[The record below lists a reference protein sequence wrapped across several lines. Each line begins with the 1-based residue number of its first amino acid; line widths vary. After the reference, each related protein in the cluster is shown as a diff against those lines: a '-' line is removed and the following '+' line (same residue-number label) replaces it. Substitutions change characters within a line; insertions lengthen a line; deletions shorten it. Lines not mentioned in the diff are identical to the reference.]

1 MNKTMPSH
9 ETPPDDQ
16 RPTGVNHSDGA
27 AAPTGRRPCRPGR
40 PPALDSDKRQR
51 IIALLTVGCSR
62 RVAARHVG
70 CSPSTITRTA
80 TRDPAFAD
88 QLAQAETNL
97 EVELLDAIRHAA
109 KTDRYWRAAG
119 WLLERK
125 NPQDYARRS
134 PQLYTPHQVV
144 QLLVATLDSLR
155 EELPPTQRDLA
166 IKKLGTLLLEFDPT
180 TPSFNGKPQ
189 ATVPSPNAQP
199 MP

>member
-1 MNKTMPSH
+1 MNNPLPSH

-16 RPTGVNHSDGA
+16 RPTEANHSNGA
-27 AAPTGRRPCRPGR
+27 AAPRRPGR
-40 PPALDSDKRQR
+40 PSALDSDKRQR
-51 IIALLTVGCSR
+51 VIALLTVGCSR
-62 RVAARHVG
+62 RVAARYVG

-80 TRDPAFAD
+80 ARDPAFAD

-97 EVELLDAIRHAA
+97 EVELLGAIRHAA

-125 NPQDYARRS
+125 NPQDYKPRAHN
-134 PQLYTPHQVV
+134 LYTHHQVI

-155 EELPPTQRDLA
+155 EELPPTQRDQA

-180 TPSFNGKPQ
+180 TPVSSSAQPQ
-189 ATVPSPNAQP
+189 APLPST
-199 MP
+199 